1 MSTHSTM
8 RMPPVLLDSVSKN
21 RSRAKMLVGGVSL
34 TGVLLFVTSLLVV
47 ASGYTSLRPDVM
59 GLALHPYLVPV
70 ALALPFVV
78 MARIVEFPVRILVA
92 ILVFTFMYSF
102 SLVNGVSVGVGE
114 IFKTCSGVV
123 TIVTCALLV
132 RRRGDFVI
140 GALGLSIAI
149 ALLAARGLQEE
160 TKMGVDA
167 MQGANKNSYSLFALP
182 AILLAGYICLR
193 MEKVPTLVKGM
204 FIACSLPALAAIFMS
219 GNRSG
224 YLGAA
229 LIGFMLFWD
238 RRGRGMLLVGAIT
251 AAVAIGIV
259 QFGSTAVLD
268 QRIKQTMEGNK
279 SDEHRLA
286 ILAACLQIGLE
297 NPIIGISP
305 QVLPFELG
313 RRTSVVH
320 HLNVIEAHNIFAH
333 VFAASGMICFA
344 ALLGVGWTMWNL
356 KARGGGK
363 IGRDDPLRDAR
374 KLMRMMVVLWVVRGM
389 FTREILYN
397 PSFNI
402 ALGLTIGLCMLAQVA
417 RQHAMADDK
426 KSTAGIPPGSAVPGL
441 VA

>member
-1 MSTHSTM
+1 MSTSSTVRVPGLM
-8 RMPPVLLDSVSKN
+8 DSLSAA
-21 RSRAKMLVGGVSL
+21 RARAALSVRGLSA
-34 TGVLLFVTSLLVV
+34 TGVLLFITSILVV

-70 ALALPFVV
+70 ALAVPFVL
-78 MARIVEFPVRILVA
+78 MARIAEFPIRVLA
-92 ILVFTFMYSF
+92 ALLVFMFMYCF
-102 SLVNGVSVGVGE
+102 SVVNGASVAVGE
-114 IFKTCSGVV
+114 IFKTGSAVV

-132 RRRGDFVI
+132 RKRGDFVA

-160 TKMGVDA
+160 TKMGVEA

-182 AILLAGYICLR
+182 AILLAGFICLR
-193 MEKVPTLVKGM
+193 MGTVRVAVKSI
-204 FIACSLPALAAIFMS
+204 FVVCTLPALAAIFMS

-229 LIGFMLFWD
+229 LVGFMLFWD
-238 RRGRGMLLVGAIT
+238 RRGRGMVLVGAI
-251 AAVAIGIV
+251 ALAVGMWLV
-259 QFGSTAVLD
+259 QFGHTSVLD

-286 ILAACLQIGLE
+286 ILQACLEVGFE

-305 QVLPFELG
+305 QLLPFELG

-344 ALLGVGWTMWNL
+344 GLLAVGFTMWTV
-356 KARGGGK
+356 KPRDGGK
-363 IGRDDPLRDAR
+363 LAADDPLRDAR
-374 KLMRMMVVLWVVRGM
+374 RLMRMMVLLWVVRGM

-402 ALGLTIGLCMLAQVA
+402 ALGLAIGLAMLAQVERRGISA
-417 RQHAMADDK
+417 AA
-426 KSTAGIPPGSAVPGL
+426 KSQSAAGPPQPLPRPAS
-441 VA
+441 

>member
-1 MSTHSTM
+1 M
-8 RMPPVLLDSVSKN
+8 RMPPVLLDSMSTN

-78 MARIVEFPVRILVA
+78 MARIVEFPVRILA
-92 ILVFTFMYSF
+92 ALLVFTFMYSF

-114 IFKTCSGVV
+114 IFKMCSGVV
-123 TIVTCALLV
+123 TIIACALLV
-132 RRRGDFVI
+132 RRRGDFVA

-182 AILLAGYICLR
+182 AILLAGYVCLR
-193 MEKVPTLVKGM
+193 MEKVPAFVKGV
-204 FIACSLPALAAIFMS
+204 FIACTLPALAAIFMS

-224 YLGAA
+224 YVGAL

-238 RRGRGMLLVGAIT
+238 RRGRGMLLVGTIT

-374 KLMRMMVVLWVVRGM
+374 RLMRMMVILWVVRGM

-417 RQHAMADDK
+417 RQQAIADDK
-426 KSTAGIPPGSAVPGL
+426 KSSAAIPPGSAVPGL
-441 VA
+441 VG